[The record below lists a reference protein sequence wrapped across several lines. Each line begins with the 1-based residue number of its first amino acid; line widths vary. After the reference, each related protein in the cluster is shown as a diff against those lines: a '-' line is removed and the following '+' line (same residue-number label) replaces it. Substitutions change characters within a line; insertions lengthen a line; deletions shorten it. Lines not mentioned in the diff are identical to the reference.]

1 MQALKKRLNTS
12 GRCSSTGHQLS
23 SCADCLIVLGLHSL
37 YETCDKPPMTNAAA
51 LLVSLSVYCD
61 AARDAIQYGSDKWLK

>member
-1 MQALKKRLNTS
+1 
-12 GRCSSTGHQLS
+12 
-23 SCADCLIVLGLHSL
+23 
-37 YETCDKPPMTNAAA
+37 MTNAAA